1 MSFIKKIESLILGY
15 KKKMHMKSTLKT
27 LLIAV
32 VSALVTLTA
41 HNYFSNEKVEIVE
54 NERPNLIP
62 TTYSFNSS
70 RVAAEMTDFTM
81 AAEKTVNAV
90 VHVKNTSIQQED
102 VPSWFRNFYGDNFDE
117 KRIGTGSGVIV
128 SPDGLI
134 ITNYHVIENASEI
147 EVTSNKNKT
156 YVAEIIGSDPNTDL
170 AVLKI
175 KTDESLPFIP
185 FGDSEMAKIGE
196 WVLAVG
202 NPFNLNSTVTAG
214 IISAKSR
221 DLNDRDN
228 KNQSFIQ
235 TDAAVNM
242 GNSGGALV
250 NTDGELIGINTAI
263 SSITG
268 GFVGY
273 SFAVPSNIVRKVFE
287 DLIEYGNVQ
296 KGLLGVSGSALNADL
311 AEKFEVEDTQGFLIG
326 EVIEGMGAEAAGLK
340 AGDIIK
346 KVDGVKINTFSDLTG
361 YLSTKRP
368 GAKVKVSF
376 NRNGVNQNIDVTLKK
391 NNVTEFIGMYLGNL
405 NAAQKA
411 DFNLEEGVIIK
422 QMNNRRLYRYG
433 IEDGFVVLEINDKT
447 IRDISDVEGID
458 MRNLS
463 SMLFLKPNGERE
475 RIIFE

>member
-1 MSFIKKIESLILGY
+1 
-15 KKKMHMKSTLKT
+15 
-27 LLIAV
+27 
-32 VSALVTLTA
+32 
-41 HNYFSNEKVEIVE
+41 
-54 NERPNLIP
+54 
-62 TTYSFNSS
+62 
-70 RVAAEMTDFTM
+70 
-81 AAEKTVNAV
+81 
-90 VHVKNTSIQQED
+90 
-102 VPSWFRNFYGDNFDE
+102 
-117 KRIGTGSGVIV
+117 
-128 SPDGLI
+128 
-134 ITNYHVIENASEI
+134 
-147 EVTSNKNKT
+147 
-156 YVAEIIGSDPNTDL
+156 
-170 AVLKI
+170 
-175 KTDESLPFIP
+175 
-185 FGDSEMAKIGE
+185 
-196 WVLAVG
+196 
-202 NPFNLNSTVTAG
+202 
-214 IISAKSR
+214 
-221 DLNDRDN
+221 
-228 KNQSFIQ
+228 
-235 TDAAVNM
+235 
-242 GNSGGALV
+242 
-250 NTDGELIGINTAI
+250 
-263 SSITG
+263 
-268 GFVGY
+268 
-273 SFAVPSNIVRKVFE
+273 VFE

-346 KVDGVKINTFSDLTG
+346 KVDGVKINSFSDLTG

-411 DFNLEEGVIIK
+411 DFNLEEGVVIK